1 MSKTKFEIF
10 KIQISENSKFD
21 FDKKAIERINDFL
34 SDENNVYINHSISIL
49 TEDIEEYGTN
59 KTVNKYLVVSLIFKD
74 LSTSEFNLRNTSKKI
89 KEVVKKEIEEGKNIP
104 EPKIETDFDKE
115 IRQLTKAIGNS
126 GDGGKDEVSAP
137 EKKTLIKRKSIS

>member
-1 MSKTKFEIF
+1 MSQTKFEIF

-21 FDKKAIERINDFL
+21 FDKKATERINDFL
-34 SDENNVYINHSISIL
+34 IDENNVYINHSTSIL

-59 KTVNKYLVVSLIFKD
+59 KTVNKYLVVSLIYKD
-74 LSTSEFNLRNTSKKI
+74 LNASEFNLRNTSKKV

-115 IRQLTKAIGNS
+115 IRQLTDHINTKPSKNNIAYDS
-126 GDGGKDEVSAP
+126 RHHSKH
-137 EKKTLIKRKSIS
+137 